1 MFLIVDREEFCRI
14 QTHFLTQQHAKH
26 CRMLKPMGNL
36 LAVSVQR
43 IIVPVLFVL

>member
-14 QTHFLTQQHAKH
+14 QAHLLTQQHAKH
-26 CRMLKPMGNL
+26 YRKVEPMRNV

-43 IIVPVLFVL
+43 IIVPVFFVL